1 MSNEAWL
8 YVTKCAV
15 ALLTICAFLAGLIIG
30 HLAAH
35 RRD

>member
-1 MSNEAWL
+1 MSPEAWM
-8 YVTKCAV
+8 YFEKFCV
-15 ALLTICAFLAGLIIG
+15 ALLTICAFAVGLIIG